1 MLSRNIHVG
10 KSSYILELVVSCSW
24 LSSFSSSSIE
34 STSQANQNMIGVY
47 IGIDSVYYALCSVA
61 AILVLIVFSPAAG
74 FYINATLLA
83 IQFWNSDKYIFG
95 NFGKCSFISWYIGA
109 DSVWHGFG
117 GKQQKI
123 GRTTFYKKSQFSFFR
138 ERWWWLFSCAFKEM
152 FYFWIYSIKGEY
164 FQFVRILSSTKANFG
179 EVLTHFST
187 GDSIKPLNENCI

>member
-1 MLSRNIHVG
+1 MARQLRIFYKIKTNSHPIYFAKISDLSNSSNISSNSKTIMLSRNIHVG

-123 GRTTFYKKSQFSFFR
+123 GRTTF
-138 ERWWWLFSCAFKEM
+138 
-152 FYFWIYSIKGEY
+152 
-164 FQFVRILSSTKANFG
+164 
-179 EVLTHFST
+179 
-187 GDSIKPLNENCI
+187 